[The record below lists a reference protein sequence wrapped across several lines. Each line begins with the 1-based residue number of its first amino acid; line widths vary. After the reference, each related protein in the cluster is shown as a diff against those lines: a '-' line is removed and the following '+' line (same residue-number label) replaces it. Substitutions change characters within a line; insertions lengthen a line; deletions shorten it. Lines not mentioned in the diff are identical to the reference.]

1 MTRLSRDGLTDA
13 WVALRQNR
21 LLEVFK
27 NLRAIVATPG
37 DEPSQED
44 LLKDA
49 KRIVHDI
56 CKDHAEA
63 GDTFV
68 RDPQLRD
75 TLRAD
80 TEKECQLLI
89 EYLEAAKRF
98 KLECNSRAKDR
109 VVSFG
114 EKLSCRF
121 MACLL
126 KDRVSH
132 MNTRP

>member
-1 MTRLSRDGLTDA
+1 M
-13 WVALRQNR
+13 
-21 LLEVFK
+21 EVFGK
-27 NLRAIVATPG
+27 LRTIVAAPC
-37 DEPSQED
+37 DEASQER

-56 CKDHAEA
+56 RDDHVAA
-63 GDTFV
+63 GDEFIN
-68 RDPQLRD
+68 DPRLNDQFRE
-75 TLRAD
+75 D
-80 TEKECQLLI
+80 TESECQLLI

-98 KLECNSRAKDR
+98 KLEINSRAKDR

-121 MACLL
+121 MTTLL

-132 MNTRP
+132 LLVVDVGLC

>member
-1 MTRLSRDGLTDA
+1 
-13 WVALRQNR
+13 

-27 NLRAIVATPG
+27 NLKTIVSTPG
-37 DEPSQED
+37 EDASQEE

-63 GDTFV
+63 GDTYV
-68 RDPQLRD
+68 HDPQLREA
-75 TLRAD
+75 LKAE
-80 TEKECQLLI
+80 TETECQLLI

-121 MACLL
+121 MACVL

-132 MNTRP
+132 MNARHCCAAKLTVSGKGGCCGIC